1 MTTPK
6 TKQSFAATL
15 DPEEARLAAIR
26 ERAKHCFGEWLLTQG
41 STNLLMSV
49 AATRKALGE
58 LNGRPRE
65 DMDDAIDAE
74 LARRRGRFN

>member
-1 MTTPK
+1 MKTRKPSPATTI
-6 TKQSFAATL
+6 

-26 ERAKHCFGEWLLTQG
+26 ERAKDRFEELLLTKG

-74 LARRRGRFN
+74 LARRRRQFN